1 MEPQSLPEKDHTE
14 LSRTARFSA
23 LILYFAAMVT
33 DGFDLAVMPL
43 TMPAI
48 AREWRLPDTQ
58 LFGAIFSAGILGIM
72 VGAPLLGSIADR
84 LGRKRTFIFS
94 LFFFGLCSLSVIYV
108 NTVTQLFLARFGTG
122 FGIGGALSLGIVSS
136 AELVRP
142 TLRTRVIAIVSTGA
156 TAGVALAGF
165 AASWL
170 LPLAGWRSLFIM
182 GAVAPI
188 MVGVL
193 AIFVLPESITRTD
206 ARSDIPIESA
216 VKTEARKRAFELF
229 SGSLAYMTPLLWLLF
244 IVVGLTNY
252 FIQSWVP
259 TLYSAEGY
267 LMADVALALGLFG
280 GFGAVGGLLIGW
292 PVDRFGV
299 RAVTFLFILAIP
311 VLAIL
316 ASSHPSRAVLMALM
330 AAAGLLLYSLQ
341 VAINGIATQLYP
353 AGMRAKGVGWGL
365 GSVRMGQLL
374 GASGG
379 GLLIGTGM
387 GMGPLFWLLTS
398 LAIVGALASIPLGRC
413 FAERYA
419 SGD

>member
-1 MEPQSLPEKDHTE
+1 MERQSLSNADQAE
-14 LSRTARFSA
+14 LSRTARISA

-48 AREWRLPDTQ
+48 AGEWRLPDTQ
-58 LFGAIFSAGILGIM
+58 SFGAIFSAGILGIM

-84 LGRKRTFIFS
+84 MGRKRTFIFS
-94 LFFFGLCSLSVIYV
+94 LFFFGLCSLSIIYV

-122 FGIGGALSLGIVSS
+122 LGIGGALSLGIVSS

-142 TLRTRVIAIVSTGA
+142 TLRARVIAIVSTGA

-170 LPLAGWRSLFIM
+170 LPWAGWRSLFII

-188 MVGVL
+188 VVGIL
-193 AIFVLPESITRTD
+193 AIFILPASFTRPD
-206 ARSDIPIESA
+206 AGSDIRIENA
-216 VKTEARKRAFELF
+216 GETATRKRAFELF
-229 SGSLAYMTPLLWLLF
+229 SGAFAYLTPLLWLLF

-267 LMADVALALGLFG
+267 RMADVALALGLFG
-280 GFGAVGGLLIGW
+280 GFGAMGGLLIGW

-299 RAVTFLFILAIP
+299 RAVTFLFIFAIP

-316 ASSHPSRAVLMALM
+316 ASSHPSRAGLMVLM

-353 AGMRAKGVGWGL
+353 AGMRVKGVGWGL

-387 GMGPLFWLLTS
+387 GMEPLFWLLTS
-398 LAIVGALASIPLGRC
+398 LAIVGALASIPLGHG
-413 FAERYA
+413 FAKRYM